1 MPTIGKSY
9 GVSGLIARR
18 ISLFTGLYL
27 FAFVF
32 AHLVNISLGL
42 KSIDAMDEA
51 RSWLIALWTNP
62 VGGGL
67 LLVCLFFHMII
78 GLRAL
83 FLRNTLRLSAFDAFQ
98 LLLGLSIPIL
108 LFPHIISMSLLPILT
123 GQHATYQ
130 QVLAHFWVDNLW
142 HGLRQI
148 IGLMVVWL
156 HGCMGLFVWLR
167 LQSWWSGV
175 SLFVY
180 PTVVL
185 LPTLAMLGFVEAGK
199 EVIANV
205 EPAPSVYQSSR
216 TSQLAAGSEGASAS
230 DSRETASSSSDDSA
244 DVDSSG
250 DGGTAEQVDSTSSGG
265 ELMQTVGRV
274 TQTSIYGYLVL
285 LALVLIIRAW
295 RLYPAA
301 QQARIRFGNNKE
313 VTTMAGANLLEISR
327 MHDVAH
333 ASLCGGKGRCGTC
346 QVAIL
351 AGLENLTA
359 LTEVEKRKLQQISA
373 ASNIRLAC
381 QARVSGGKI
390 HLEPVLPAYVV
401 ADDMPHRR
409 PVPVPGQVA
418 GAAIATNADLIDDA
432 LSENGDQ
439 P

>member
-32 AHLVNISLGL
+32 AHLVNLSLGL
-42 KSIDAMDEA
+42 KSVDAMDEA
-51 RSWLIALWTNP
+51 RGWLVAPWTNP

-67 LLVCLFFHMII
+67 LLVCLFFHMIL

-108 LFPHIISMSLLPILT
+108 LFPHMITMTLLPILT
-123 GQHATYQ
+123 GQHGTYE
-130 QVLAHFWVDNLW
+130 QVLAHFWIEHLW
-142 HGLRQI
+142 LGLRQI
-148 IGLMVVWL
+148 VGLMVVWL

-167 LQSWWSGV
+167 LQSWWNAL

-180 PTVVL
+180 PTVVF
-185 LPTLAMLGFVEAGK
+185 LPALAMLGFVEAGK
-199 EVIANV
+199 EVIAKV
-205 EPAPSVYQSSR
+205 ESAPAAYQSSQ
-216 TSQLAAGSEGASAS
+216 SSDGGAVS
-230 DSRETASSSSDDSA
+230 DSGEISSTGKM
-244 DVDSSG
+244 VSSG
-250 DGGTAEQVDSTSSGG
+250 DESADLAGSSDGGTGAEQVNAAAIFQS
-265 ELMQTVGRV
+265 MQTAGYVAKM
-274 TQTSIYGYLVL
+274 SIVGYLLL
-285 LALVLIIRAW
+285 LALVLVMRAW

-301 QQARIRFGNNKE
+301 QQALIRFGNSKE
-313 VTTMAGANLLEISR
+313 VTAIAGANLLEISR

-418 GAAIATNADLIDDA
+418 GAAIVTNADLIDDHI
-432 LSENGDQ
+432 SENGDLS
-439 P
+439 